1 MITDITISF
10 KKFTQLLRNGKLIK
24 GKRLQCLQYYTV
36 ALTIA
41 KIICNEFWMYFAW
54 ATIGKLAKL
63 IRDKSYLQSPWLLLC
78 NTPIVSP

>member
-36 ALTIA
+36 ALTIV
-41 KIICNEFWMYFAW
+41 KIICYEFGC
-54 ATIGKLAKL
+54 I
-63 IRDKSYLQSPWLLLC
+63 SHELQLENWL
-78 NTPIVSP
+78 S